1 MSERKEEKERER
13 VCVFVCVWH
22 LERAELRFASERNGE
37 RERDRECVCV
47 CVLVGVVP

>member
-1 MSERKEEKERER
+1 MSERKQEKERES

-22 LERAELRFASERNGE
+22 LERAVLKIASERNRE